1 MSYQNWDTTME
12 MEILMTSGSRGRLP
26 NPAVAGY
33 HEGEA
38 QGGGDWAQ
46 LVEEKE

>member
-1 MSYQNWDTTME
+1 MSRRNLVATME